1 MASTREISIR
11 RDGLTLRGRIDCP
24 HALPAP
30 AVILFHGFA
39 GDIGDRPGE
48 IYQRITEMLV
58 EAGQV
63 VVRFDFNGHGKSD
76 GDFTQMDPFNELED
90 AFGVLDYVRS
100 LEFVTTISILG
111 HSQGGVIGGM
121 LAGYCPDFIHK
132 LCLLAPAATLKT
144 DAQTGRCMAAHYNPA
159 RIPDSVNVD
168 GFHVVGGKYFRIAQ
182 LLPIYEVT
190 ARFDRPVLDVH
201 GIHDRIVD
209 VSASKRYA
217 KELKHCR
224 LVLLE
229 DLDHG
234 LCGADQSRML
244 EEILTFFREKDAG
257 EE

>member
-24 HALPAP
+24 DALPAP

-58 EAGQV
+58 EAGQI

-90 AFGVLDYVRS
+90 AFGVLEYVRT
-100 LEFVTTISILG
+100 LDFVTTISILG

-121 LAGYCPDFIHK
+121 LAGYCPDLIDR
-132 LCLLAPAATLKT
+132 LVLLAPAATLKT

-159 RIPDSVNVD
+159 HIPESVNVD

-182 LLPIYEVT
+182 SLPIYEVT
-190 ARFDRPVLDVH
+190 ARFDRPVLDIH

-217 KELKHCR
+217 QELKHCR
-224 LVLLE
+224 LVLL
-229 DLDHG
+229 DQLDHG

-244 EEILTFFREKDAG
+244 EEILALLREKKAG